1 MITQEI
7 ILGNI
12 CKYPET
18 PRTRRTRILNSLFR
32 IIGNNTIDNSQLIAS
47 SAKSFPGT
55 GEDEVRTVVYL
66 ARCIRNTRGSFFSTQ
81 VGRHQNIIPGQRRM
95 DLNCLTCHF
104 GPFGKGRSLCE
115 NAQVE
120 LKLRE
125 ELGKLPEPVMF
136 IIHPFHRPIIEQ
148 NYSLMQYQE
157 WLRDT
162 LAGHVQ
168 TGGSYVEVPFNTSRS
183 ELRGQSQNF
192 FGEMRKLYPTQANRL
207 LDVVNFTGVDWLD
220 SPEGVPGNVFATGL
234 NLAVT
239 LFSAG
244 ITIPSDIVVT
254 GRDACECLRTFS
266 MAAAFVSP
274 NNSCR
279 VVQPA
284 EMPMSPRYINGA
296 AFSLVEELTTR
307 EGSNNYSIVYE

>member
-1 MITQEI
+1 MITEGI

-18 PRTRRTRILNSLFR
+18 PRTRRTKILNSLLR
-32 IIGNNTIDNSQLIAS
+32 IIGTNSIDSRELIETG
-47 SAKSFPGT
+47 AKLFPGS
-55 GEDEVRTVVYL
+55 GEDEVRQVVYL
-66 ARCIRNTRGSFFSTQ
+66 AKCIRNTSGSFFSHQ
-81 VGRHQNIIPGQRRM
+81 LGRHRNIIPNRNRL

-120 LKLRE
+120 LKLPE

-136 IIHPFHRPIIEQ
+136 IIHPFHAPIIGH

-162 LAGHVQ
+162 IAGHVQ

-183 ELRGQSQNF
+183 ELWRQSQNL
-192 FGEMRKLYPTQANRL
+192 FGEMRKLYLTQANRL

-244 ITIPSDIVVT
+244 ITIPSDIIVT